1 MRHYGNGIL
10 VPIFDLIQSP
20 YEILNNYHKLSIAKP
35 DEFWEAQ
42 AKLINWFKYPENIYD
57 YTNPPYCDWFADGKI
72 NLCMNAVDRHLAE
85 RGKQKAI
92 IFKSS
97 ETNEEETYS
106 YNQLYHRIQIFAKI
120 LIRQKVQRGDRVIIY
135 MPMIPEAIYVMLAC
149 VRIGAIHSVVFGG
162 FSANALAIRIKDA
175 NPTLIVTC
183 DAGLRNGRVINYK
196 EISDQA
202 QLQIDA
208 ERVRTLIVDRKL
220 ASFDNVESDITI
232 ERNKV
237 PQDLDDNTI
246 ACVEMNSTEPSYIL
260 YTSGTTGSPKGIQR
274 DTGGYAVALAASMRL
289 IYGCRPGEVFFCASD
304 IGWVVGHS
312 YLVYGPL
319 INGCTTVLYEGLPT
333 KPHSNIWWEIV
344 EKYSV
349 SVMFTSPTAIRILKK
364 EKSHNEKQF
373 KTESLRSLFLA
384 GEPLDTGTISWVNEK
399 LPSVTV
405 IDNYWQTET
414 GWPILSAQLEIQ
426 KTEIKPGSPSFP
438 VFGYDLAL
446 ANDHKL
452 INETEKKGMLCLK
465 APLPPGSLQTI
476 WGNDNR
482 FINTYFFKNNTS
494 YFYKTFDFAEIDN
507 EGYYYMLG
515 RTDDVINVA
524 GHRIGTRELEEALQ
538 LHERVAETAVIGVQD
553 KIKGQVPLAFI
564 VKKEIADL
572 SENDDNTLREEL
584 DALITEE
591 LGRFAKPKQMYFVPN
606 LPKTRSGKLLRRA
619 LQAICEGRD
628 PGDLTT
634 IEDNNVLEPIKKIFN
649 C

>member
-1 MRHYGNGIL
+1 LKYYGNGIL

-20 YEILNNYHKLSIAKP
+20 YEILNNYHKLSIARP
-35 DEFWEAQ
+35 NEFWKAQ
-42 AKLINWFKYPENIYD
+42 AKLVSWFKYPENICD
-57 YTNPPYCDWFADGKI
+57 YTSPPYCNWFADGKT
-72 NLCMNAVDRHLAE
+72 NLCLNAVDRHLAE
-85 RGKQKAI
+85 RGEQKAV

-106 YNQLYHRIQIFAKI
+106 YNQLYERIQIFAKI
-120 LIRQKVQRGDRVIIY
+120 LIQQKVHRGDRVIIY

-202 QLQIDA
+202 QLQIDT
-208 ERVRTLIVDRKL
+208 ERVRTLIVDRRL
-220 ASFDNVESDITI
+220 APFDRVESDIAI

-246 ACVEMNSTEPSYIL
+246 ACVEMKSTEPSYIL

-333 KPHSNIWWEIV
+333 KPHSNIWWDIV

-364 EKSHNEKQF
+364 EKSHSEKQL

-384 GEPLDTGTISWVNEK
+384 GEP
-399 LPSVTV
+399 
-405 IDNYWQTET
+405 
-414 GWPILSAQLEIQ
+414 
-426 KTEIKPGSPSFP
+426 
-438 VFGYDLAL
+438 
-446 ANDHKL
+446 
-452 INETEKKGMLCLK
+452 
-465 APLPPGSLQTI
+465 
-476 WGNDNR
+476 
-482 FINTYFFKNNTS
+482 
-494 YFYKTFDFAEIDN
+494 
-507 EGYYYMLG
+507 
-515 RTDDVINVA
+515 
-524 GHRIGTRELEEALQ
+524 
-538 LHERVAETAVIGVQD
+538 
-553 KIKGQVPLAFI
+553 
-564 VKKEIADL
+564 
-572 SENDDNTLREEL
+572 
-584 DALITEE
+584 
-591 LGRFAKPKQMYFVPN
+591 
-606 LPKTRSGKLLRRA
+606 
-619 LQAICEGRD
+619 
-628 PGDLTT
+628 
-634 IEDNNVLEPIKKIFN
+634 
-649 C
+649 

>member
-1 MRHYGNGIL
+1 
-10 VPIFDLIQSP
+10 
-20 YEILNNYHKLSIAKP
+20 
-35 DEFWEAQ
+35 
-42 AKLINWFKYPENIYD
+42 
-57 YTNPPYCDWFADGKI
+57 
-72 NLCMNAVDRHLAE
+72 
-85 RGKQKAI
+85 
-92 IFKSS
+92 
-97 ETNEEETYS
+97 
-106 YNQLYHRIQIFAKI
+106 
-120 LIRQKVQRGDRVIIY
+120 

-202 QLQIDA
+202 QLQIDK
-208 ERVRTLIVDRKL
+208 ERVQTLVVDRKL
-220 ASFDNVESDITI
+220 TSFDSMESDIVI
-232 ERNKV
+232 ERNTV

-246 ACVEMNSTEPSYIL
+246 ACVEMKSTEPSYIL

-333 KPHSNIWWEIV
+333 KPHSNIWWDIV

-364 EKSHNEKQF
+364 EKSHNEKQL

-384 GEPLDTGTISWVNEK
+384 GEPLDTGTSSWVNEK

-426 KTEIKPGSPSFP
+426 KTKIKPGSPSFP

-446 ANDHKL
+446 ANDNKL

-476 WGNDNR
+476 WRDDNR
-482 FINTYFFKNNTS
+482 FINTYFFKNNAS

-524 GHRIGTRELEEALQ
+524 GHRIGTREIEEALQ

-572 SENDDNTLREEL
+572 SEDDDNTLREEL

-591 LGRFAKPKQMYFVPN
+591 LGRFAKPNQMYFRP
-606 LPKTRSGKLLRRA
+606 
-619 LQAICEGRD
+619 
-628 PGDLTT
+628 
-634 IEDNNVLEPIKKIFN
+634 
-649 C
+649 